1 MYNQFLSIIEQKSI
15 SINELD
21 ERPLHEFQEEF
32 CSGIDRIKDSNF
44 LDPQNLLHS
53 LTQLKESK
61 GDLAMTTTLNAC
73 IQYRG
78 KMYLLILSCFLL
90 RNDIQ
95 EALKL
100 VHQFVQDLKV
110 FVEFKRK
117 INQTASTQG
126 IPSFNYKKVL
136 MFLCLAFIGGLI
148 MFGIGVLLL
157 LVYYPTHL
165 IELTSK

>member
-1 MYNQFLSIIEQKSI
+1 
-15 SINELD
+15 
-21 ERPLHEFQEEF
+21 
-32 CSGIDRIKDSNF
+32 
-44 LDPQNLLHS
+44 
-53 LTQLKESK
+53 
-61 GDLAMTTTLNAC
+61 MTTTLNAC

-78 KMYLLILSCFLL
+78 KMYLLMLSYFLL

-110 FVEFKRK
+110 FVEFKRE

-148 MFGIGVLLL
+148 MFGIGVLVL